1 MAVVRIVRTGV
12 AIGLALLGL
21 LGAVP
26 DGAAQEIEPRS
37 YSNIPVGLN
46 FLAVGYVYSKGDV
59 ATDPSVPLE
68 DASLSVHGTALGYV
82 RSFALFGQSASAAV
96 LLPYAWV
103 SGEATFQGEPRAREV
118 SGLADPRVRLSVNF
132 YGAPA
137 ITLEEFADYKQ
148 DLVVGATLIV
158 GVPLGQYESNKL
170 VNIGTNRWS
179 FKPEIGMSK
188 TWGRMTLE
196 LAAGATFFT
205 ANDDFLVDK
214 TLERAPIYSLQGH
227 FIYSFPYGIW
237 AAVDAVG
244 YRGGR
249 TTVDGVKGED
259 LQENVRVGLTVSFP
273 VTRHSSIKLFGSTGV
288 FARIGT
294 NFNTGGILWQYR
306 WGGGL

>member
-1 MAVVRIVRTGV
+1 
-12 AIGLALLGL
+12 
-21 LGAVP
+21 
-26 DGAAQEIEPRS
+26 
-37 YSNIPVGLN
+37 
-46 FLAVGYVYSKGDV
+46 
-59 ATDPSVPLE
+59 
-68 DASLSVHGTALGYV
+68 
-82 RSFALFGQSASAAV
+82 
-96 LLPYAWV
+96 
-103 SGEATFQGEPRAREV
+103 
-118 SGLADPRVRLSVNF
+118 
-132 YGAPA
+132 
-137 ITLEEFADYKQ
+137 
-148 DLVVGATLIV
+148 LIV

-179 FKPEIGMSK
+179 FKPEIGVSK

-196 LAAGATFFT
+196 LAAGATFYT
-205 ANDDFLVDK
+205 TNDDFLVDK

-227 FIYSFPYGIW
+227 LIYSFPYGIW